1 VRSPLDEQFR
11 RWQVAE
17 DAGDDERADEAFHA
31 VFRLVPSRAPS
42 PGFAER
48 VLLAAGIAGNAAPE
62 LLVAWWARGLVGLAL
77 LMSGLAAL
85 MLSPASSFGAAV
97 SWVAGGMTAG
107 AEGIMR
113 LVEWTERGVL
123 AWRVLSALGRATA
136 LAVATPGM
144 AAVIAANALLAFASF
159 AALKRLLNS
168 SEEVV

>member
-1 VRSPLDEQFR
+1 MRTGLDEQLR

-17 DAGDDERADEAFHA
+17 DAGDDDRADEAFRA
-31 VFRLVPSRAPS
+31 LFRLVPKRAPG

-48 VLLAAGIAGNAAPE
+48 ALLAAGIAGAAAPE

-85 MLSPASSFGAAV
+85 TLSPASAFGTAV

-107 AEGIMR
+107 AEGVTR

-123 AWRVLSALGRATA
+123 AWSVLSALGRATA
-136 LAVATPGM
+136 LAVATPGV
-144 AAVIAANALLAFASF
+144 AAVVAANALLAFASF

-168 SEEVV
+168 REEVL

>member
-1 VRSPLDEQFR
+1 VRTLLDEQLR

-17 DAGDDERADEAFHA
+17 DAGDDDRADEAFRD
-31 VFRLVPSRAPS
+31 VFRLVPSRAPR

-48 VLLAAGIAGNAAPE
+48 ALLAAGIAGGAAPE

-85 MLSPASSFGAAV
+85 MLSPASSFGTAV

-107 AEGIMR
+107 AECVTR
-113 LVEWTERGVL
+113 LVEWTEHGVF

-144 AAVIAANALLAFASF
+144 AAIVGANALLAFASF
-159 AALKRLLNS
+159 AALKRLLSS